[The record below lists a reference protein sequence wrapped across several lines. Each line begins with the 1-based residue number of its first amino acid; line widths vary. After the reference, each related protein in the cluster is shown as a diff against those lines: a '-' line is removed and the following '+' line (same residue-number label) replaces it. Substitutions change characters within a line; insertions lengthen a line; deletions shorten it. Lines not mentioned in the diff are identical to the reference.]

1 MGKPLLAT
9 SLAAL
14 MILSLAA
21 CSHNSDGLP
30 PLVGQARSDAA
41 SPYVI
46 GPGDSL
52 QVFIWRNPDL
62 SAQVLVRPDGRITI
76 PLIEDLEVAGKPP
89 TEVAREIEKRLA
101 EYVVEPKA
109 TVIMQNFVGPLDRQI
124 RVVGEAAKPQAI
136 PFRQDMT
143 VLDVLIAAGGLT
155 PFAAGNRA
163 VIVRKVQGKGS
174 DSYRIRLTDLIENG
188 DMSANVEVA
197 PGDILIIPQ
206 KWL

>member
-1 MGKPLLAT
+1 MRKPLLA
-9 SLAAL
+9 AL
-14 MILSLAA
+14 TILSLAA
-21 CSHNSDGLP
+21 CSHRSDGLP
-30 PLVGQARSDAA
+30 PLVGQAKEDSTSA
-41 SPYVI
+41 YVI
-46 GPGDSL
+46 GPGDAL
-52 QVFIWRNPDL
+52 HVFIWRNPDL
-62 SAQVLVRPDGRITI
+62 SAQVSVRPDGRITI
-76 PLIEDLEVAGKPP
+76 PLIEDLVVAGKAP
-89 TEVAREIEKRLA
+89 TDVAREIEKRLA
-101 EYVVEPKA
+101 EFVVEPKA

-163 VIVRKVQGKGS
+163 VIVRKVEGKGA
-174 DSYRIRLTDLIENG
+174 DSYRIRLNDLIEDG
-188 DMSANVEVA
+188 DLSANVQVA

>member
-1 MGKPLLAT
+1 MRKPLLA
-9 SLAAL
+9 AL
-14 MILSLAA
+14 TILSLAA
-21 CSHNSDGLP
+21 CSHRSDGLP
-30 PLVGQARSDAA
+30 PLVGQAKEDSTAA
-41 SPYVI
+41 YVI
-46 GPGDSL
+46 GPGDAL

-62 SAQVLVRPDGRITI
+62 SAQVSVRPDGRITI
-76 PLIEDLEVAGKPP
+76 PLIEDLVVAGKAP
-89 TEVAREIEKRLA
+89 TDVAREIEKRLS
-101 EYVVEPKA
+101 EFVVEPKA

-163 VIVRKVQGKGS
+163 VIVRKVEGKGS
-174 DSYRIRLTDLIENG
+174 DSYRIRLNDLIEDG
-188 DMSANVEVA
+188 DLSANVQVA

>member
-1 MGKPLLAT
+1 MGKPLLAS

-14 MILSLAA
+14 MIWSLAA
-21 CSHNSDGLP
+21 CSHSSDGLP
-30 PLVGQARSDAA
+30 PLVGQTRSDAA
-41 SPYVI
+41 SAYVI
-46 GPGDSL
+46 GPGDAL

-62 SAQVLVRPDGRITI
+62 SAQVSVRPDGRITI
-76 PLIEDLEVAGKPP
+76 PLIEDLEVAGKAP
-89 TEVAREIEKRLA
+89 TDVAREIEKRLA

-163 VIVRKVQGKGS
+163 VIVRKIQGKGS
-174 DSYRIRLTDLIENG
+174 DSYRIRLNDLIENG